1 MVESRLIFSVAEENH
16 GIIGVADKA
25 SSAAEMIISNDWVT
39 TADDVWCRSEKRY
52 IPISDAMERLDY
64 PINDESFHKF
74 VVDMLENSIEGYEWC
89 FHLRTIS
96 FYEEV

>member
-1 MVESRLIFSVAEENH
+1 MVESRLIFSIAEENH

-39 TADDVWCRSEKRY
+39 TADDVWSRSEKRY
-52 IPISDAMERLDY
+52 IPISDAMEHLGYD
-64 PINDESFHKF
+64 SLHAFA
-74 VVDMLENSIEGYEWC
+74 VDMLENSIKDYEWC

>member
-1 MVESRLIFSVAEENH
+1 MVESRLIYAVYEENH

-25 SSAAEMIISNDWVT
+25 SSAAEMLISTDWVT
-39 TADDVWCRSEKRY
+39 LTDDVWSCRGMMYS
-52 IPISDAMERLDY
+52 SVSNTMEHLGY
-64 PINDESFHKF
+64 PINNESFHQF
-74 VVDMLENSIEGYEWC
+74 VTDMLEDNIEGYEWG

>member
-1 MVESRLIFSVAEENH
+1 MVESRLIYAIYEENH

-25 SSAAEMIISNDWVT
+25 SSAAEMIISSDWVT
-39 TADDVWCRSEKRY
+39 TADDVWCCNEENY
-52 IPISDAMERLDY
+52 ISISDAMERFGY
-64 PINDESFHKF
+64 PINDESFRQF
-74 VVDMLENSIEGYEWC
+74 VTNMLEDNIEGYEWG

>member
-1 MVESRLIFSVAEENH
+1 MVESRLIYAVYEENH

-25 SSAAEMIISNDWVT
+25 SSAAEMIISNEWVT
-39 TADDVWCRSEKRY
+39 LGDDVWCCCEKNY
-52 IPISDAMERLDY
+52 ISISDTMERLDY
-64 PINDESFHKF
+64 PINDESFRQF
-74 VVDMLENSIEGYEWC
+74 VTDMLEDNIEGYEWG

>member
-1 MVESRLIFSVAEENH
+1 MVKSRRIFSVAEENH
-16 GIIGVADKA
+16 GIIGVADKT

-39 TADDVWCRSEKRY
+39 TVDDVWCCNEENY
-52 IPISDAMERLDY
+52 ISISDAMERLGY
-64 PINDESFHKF
+64 PTNDESFHQF
-74 VVDMLENSIEGYEWC
+74 VTDMLEDKIEGYEWG